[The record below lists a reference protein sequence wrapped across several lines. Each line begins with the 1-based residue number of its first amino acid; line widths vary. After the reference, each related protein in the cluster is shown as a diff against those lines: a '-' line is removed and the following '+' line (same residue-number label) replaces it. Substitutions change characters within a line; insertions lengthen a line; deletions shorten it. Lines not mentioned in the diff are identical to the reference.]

1 MKIQPRLLLASGIAI
16 IGILLAPFIQPAWL
30 FSIFVIAFAAVLY
43 LIRGT
48 EYISLALGV
57 TAFLYGVGLLPLVAF
72 GATVAIVSLGE
83 LAYRA
88 GGEGSRAYIHYT
100 AGATLGALIVMAYLG
115 DIQPL
120 VLIIGVIVAL
130 LLRSI
135 LASREDAYMIIML
148 GVAMTM
154 FLFLE
159 LDFQVDILLLIL
171 AVTIALLFG
180 YSSFRVGAA
189 DLSGLFSGALIGII
203 LIVFADARWF
213 LVMLAF
219 FIIGSA
225 STRYQ
230 YRKKQS
236 MGVEQERGG
245 ARGYKNAFSNGI
257 VATGAAIVFGIT
269 GDPIWVAIFVGSI
282 ATATADTVASE
293 IGVTGGRPYMITT
306 FQPVPE
312 GTNGGVTLR
321 GEVAALVG
329 SVIICGLAVILG
341 MITLP
346 VFLICTLAGLIGTN
360 IDSLVG
366 ATIENRGIIGN
377 SGTNLI
383 ATFGGGVAAAVLVL
397 WLI

>member
-1 MKIQPRLLLASGIAI
+1 MKYQPRLLLASIIAI
-16 IGILLAPFIQPAWL
+16 LGILISPFIQPAWL
-30 FSIFVIAFAAVLY
+30 FSIFVISFSAVLY

-48 EYISLALGV
+48 QYISLALGA
-57 TAFLYGVGLLPLVAF
+57 TAFLYGIGLLPLVAF
-72 GATVAIVSLGE
+72 GATVAIVTFGE

-88 GGEGSRAYIHYT
+88 GGEGARAYIHYT
-100 AGATLGALIVMAYLG
+100 AGSSGGALLVMAYLG
-115 DIQPL
+115 NIQPL
-120 VLIIGVIVAL
+120 VLIIGVLVAL
-130 LLRSI
+130 MLRCI
-135 LASREDAYMIIML
+135 LDEREDAYMIIML
-148 GVAMTM
+148 GVAMTL

-159 LDFQVDILLLIL
+159 LDFQVDILLLFL
-171 AVTIALLFG
+171 AATMALLFG
-180 YSSFRVGAA
+180 YSSYRVGAA

-203 LIVFADARWF
+203 LIVFAGVTWF

-230 YRKKQS
+230 YTRKKT

-245 ARGYKNAFSNGI
+245 ARGYKNAFSNCIIG
-257 VATGAAIVFGIT
+257 TGAAVLFGLT
-269 GDPIWVAIFVGSI
+269 GDPVWTALFIGSV

-306 FQPVPE
+306 FKPVPE

-329 SVIICGLAVILG
+329 SVLICGIGVALQI
-341 MITLP
+341 ISFDI
-346 VFLICTLAGLIGTN
+346 FLIGVFAGIVGTN

-366 ATIENRGIIGN
+366 ATIENRGLIGN
-377 SGTNLI
+377 AGTNLL
-383 ATFGGGVAAAVLVL
+383 ATLGGGIFAAVLLLVFL
-397 WLI
+397 